1 MEYKKEKH
9 REMKRQKDMDPGSM
23 NLSSLA
29 KKPKV
34 ESTNGEKTSYSA
46 AMRSTLSEAV
56 SADHI
61 MIVENYKEQVSNLKK
76 QLGEKDRI
84 ILEKEKKIGE
94 LQGDLWQKE
103 KEFRVKLQ
111 QAQKE
116 NVSEVESLQSTIR
129 DLRRQ
134 MSQSVK
140 SSRSTGKSKL
150 SSRVTESA
158 ETGEKEADLSI
169 PQKNQSP
176 SEESGPHPETV

>member
-1 MEYKKEKH
+1 M
-9 REMKRQKDMDPGSM
+9 
-23 NLSSLA
+23 
-29 KKPKV
+29 
-34 ESTNGEKTSYSA
+34 
-46 AMRSTLSEAV
+46 
-56 SADHI
+56 
-61 MIVENYKEQVSNLKK
+61 QVSNLKK